1 MRLIMIKILP
11 FGLAANLIVFGAAA
25 QTTVY
30 SSATA
35 RSGQP
40 VRVAYYFTV
49 SADCKISSLPVSV
62 AAAPAHGV
70 AVKVSKLKTKRA
82 KRCGE
87 IEGPTN
93 VLYYRSK
100 ADYAGD
106 DTIKY
111 TVTSSS
117 GKAREHVV
125 HIKVAPGS
133 QQEKAKDKV
142 I

>member
-1 MRLIMIKILP
+1 MIKILA
-11 FGLAANLIVFGAAA
+11 FGLAANLIAFAAAA
-25 QTTVY
+25 QSTVY
-30 SSATA
+30 SSAIA

-49 SADCKISSLPVSV
+49 SVDCKISSLPVSA

-70 AVKVSKLKTKRA
+70 AVVKVSKLKTKRA

-100 ADYAGD
+100 TDYTGK

-125 HIKVAPGS
+125 HIKVAPDS
-133 QQEKAKDKV
+133 QQEKAKDKL

>member
-1 MRLIMIKILP
+1 VIR
-11 FGLAANLIVFGAAA
+11 FLAFVMALMLSSFVVAA

-30 SSATA
+30 SRAAA
-35 RSGQP
+35 RSGEP
-40 VRVAYYFTV
+40 VRVAHYFTV
-49 SADCKISSLPVSV
+49 SADCKLSSLPISV

-70 AVKVSKLKTKRA
+70 AVVKESKVKTRRA

-100 ADYAGD
+100 VGYTGD
-106 DTIKY
+106 DTLTYK
-111 TVTSSS
+111 VTNSS
-117 GKAREHVV
+117 GKSQEHVV
-125 HIKVAPGS
+125 QIKVSPASGTSIS
-133 QQEKAKDKV
+133 QQKS